1 MVSLTQN
8 NKVAIAAVLIFL
20 VSFSVMLF
28 SIDKEIASPE
38 YIKANV
44 LETGGGSEGSEGHE
58 GSGGSDG
65 SGGGHHVYFSESE
78 GSHGNGAEKDAD
90 EGVNLDEVY
99 KNALEGFEGPIFAL
113 LPEGKIKFLSENFSE
128 DYGHMLEDVK
138 GEIFFSFVSSADLP
152 EFAAEY
158 TSVLQSG
165 KAENGTG
172 PYGILRKDGGVS
184 VAMVSFLPVVDEDGK
199 VLEIIGAVKD
209 ITDRVESFNTEE
221 NVPVDDAAEAPEGV
235 PVEE

>member
-1 MVSLTQN
+1 MISLTQN
-8 NKVAIAAVLIFL
+8 NKIAVAAVLIFL

-44 LETGGGSEGSEGHE
+44 LEAGAAGEGSEGS
-58 GSGGSDG
+58 GGE
-65 SGGGHHVYFSESE
+65 GGHHVYFSESGKE
-78 GSHGNGAEKDAD
+78 TSSHGETAEK
-90 EGVNLDEVY
+90 EVDLESLY
-99 KNALEGFEGPIFAL
+99 ANALEGFEGPIFAL
-113 LPEGKIKFLSENFSE
+113 LPEGKIKFLSENFTA
-128 DYGHMLEDVK
+128 DYGYALEEVEGK
-138 GEIFFSFVSSADLP
+138 IFFSFVAPDDLP
-152 EFAAEY
+152 DFAAEY

-184 VAMVSFLPVVDEDGK
+184 VAMISFLPVVDENGK

-209 ITDRVESFNTEE
+209 ITDRVESFNIEDG
-221 NVPVDDAAEAPEGV
+221 VPVDDAAEAPEGV

>member
-8 NKVAIAAVLIFL
+8 NKIAIAAVSIFI

-44 LETGGGSEGSEGHE
+44 LEAGVSSEGGHE
-58 GSGGSDG
+58 
-65 SGGGHHVYFSESE
+65 VYFSENGE
-78 GSHGNGAEKDAD
+78 GKE
-90 EGVNLDEVY
+90 ETEEVNLESLYRDV
-99 KNALEGFEGPIFAL
+99 LEGFEGPIFAL
-113 LPEGKIKFLSENFSE
+113 LPEGKIKFLSENFTA
-128 DYGHMLEDVK
+128 DYGYVLEEVEEK
-138 GEIFFSFVSSADLP
+138 VFFSFVAPDDLP
-152 EFAAEY
+152 DFATEY

-172 PYGILRKDGGVS
+172 PYELLNKDGTTS
-184 VAMVSFLPVVDEDGK
+184 VVMVSFLPVVDENGK
-199 VLEIIGAVKD
+199 VLEIIGSLKD
-209 ITDRVESFNTEE
+209 ITEKVESFNTEDS
-221 NVPVDDAAEAPEGV
+221 VPADDAAEAPEGV

>member
-8 NKVAIAAVLIFL
+8 NKIAVAAVLIFL

-44 LETGGGSEGSEGHE
+44 LEAGAAGESGHE
-58 GSGGSDG
+58 
-65 SGGGHHVYFSESE
+65 VYFSESGGE
-78 GSHGNGAEKDAD
+78 EKETAKEVDFESLYRDAL
-90 EGVNLDEVY
+90 G
-99 KNALEGFEGPIFAL
+99 GFEGPIFAL
-113 LPEGKIKFLSENFSE
+113 LPEGKVKFLNENFSE
-128 DYGHMLEDVK
+128 DYGYALEEVEE
-138 GEIFFSFVSSADLP
+138 EIFFSFVAPADLP
-152 EFAAEY
+152 DFATEY

-165 KAENGTG
+165 KAKNGTG
-172 PYGILRKDGGVS
+172 PYGLLKKDGGTS
-184 VAMVSFLPVVDEDGK
+184 VVMVSFLPVVDENGK
-199 VLEIIGAVKD
+199 VLEIIGSVKD

-221 NVPVDDAAEAPEGV
+221 VPADGSAETPDGI

>member
-8 NKVAIAAVLIFL
+8 NKIAIAAVLIFL

-44 LETGGGSEGSEGHE
+44 LEAGVAGE
-58 GSGGSDG
+58 G
-65 SGGGHHVYFSESE
+65 SGGGHEVYFSENE
-78 GSHGNGAEKDAD
+78 GEAGGEEVGNEAEVDLETLYRDAL
-90 EGVNLDEVY
+90 G
-99 KNALEGFEGPIFAL
+99 GFEGSIFAL
-113 LPEGKIKFLSENFSE
+113 LPEGKIKFLSENFTA
-128 DYGHMLEDVK
+128 DYGYALEGVEGVEGK
-138 GEIFFSFVSSADLP
+138 IFFSFVAPDDLP
-152 EFAAEY
+152 DFAAEY

-184 VAMVSFLPVVDEDGK
+184 VAMVSFLPVVDENGK

-209 ITDRVESFNTEE
+209 ITDRVESFNTEDS
-221 NVPVDDAAEAPEGV
+221 VPVDDAAEAPEGI

>member
-8 NKVAIAAVLIFL
+8 NKIAIAAVSIFI

-44 LETGGGSEGSEGHE
+44 LEAGAGSEGSEGGHE
-58 GSGGSDG
+58 
-65 SGGGHHVYFSESE
+65 VYFSESGE
-78 GSHGNGAEKDAD
+78 EAGGEEANKEAEVDLETLYRDAL
-90 EGVNLDEVY
+90 G
-99 KNALEGFEGPIFAL
+99 GFEGPIFAL
-113 LPEGKIKFLSENFSE
+113 LPEGKIKFLSENFTA
-128 DYGHMLEDVK
+128 DYGYALEEVEGK
-138 GEIFFSFVSSADLP
+138 IFFSFVAPADLP
-152 EFAAEY
+152 DFATEY

-172 PYGILRKDGGVS
+172 PYELLNKDGGTS
-184 VAMVSFLPVVDEDGK
+184 VVMISFLPVVDENGK
-199 VLEIIGAVKD
+199 VLEIIGSLKD
-209 ITDRVESFNTEE
+209 ITEKVESFNTGDG
-221 NVPVDDAAEAPEGV
+221 VPVEDAAEAPDGV